1 MTQFADTFTT
11 ASARDISQRERER
24 ERERVMNSYPLTI
37 VTVIIYFL
45 HSINAQTSFCNKECP
60 ITNMSRGVDMHQ
72 VHSHMQE
79 MESLHIPNTSVQTAK
94 LRSWHSHHA
103 WHHYRHIRAMH
114 GFLNIIGWGTL
125 LPIGVIVARY
135 CREVPMKCSEWY
147 TLHTRCQISGVFL
160 GSIGWVFGMLLRNA
174 SKHYKLHTHGV
185 LGTIIFTLATI
196 QVLSICFK
204 PEEEHECHKYWKAW
218 HHVLGYALIAM
229 IIANIFRG
237 IDNQSPKYRWK
248 WTYIVILAILASIAL
263 ALELYKWIKII
274 VYKSMVLNRS
284 TYASS

>member
-11 ASARDISQRERER
+11 ASASDISQREK
-24 ERERVMNSYPLTI
+24 ERVMISYPLII

-45 HSINAQTSFCNKECP
+45 LSINAQTSFCNKECP
-60 ITNMSRGVDMHQ
+60 ITNMSKGVDMHQ

-114 GFLNIIGWGTL
+114 GFINIIGWGLL

-196 QVLSICFK
+196 QVSLKLSFRSVDQSWGMFSCMFIFV
-204 PEEEHECHKYWKAW
+204 
-218 HHVLGYALIAM
+218 VLFLKTQKSDWRLTKLVSSWT
-229 IIANIFRG
+229 RG
-237 IDNQSPKYRWK
+237 SNLGFYGLTLD
-248 WTYIVILAILASIAL
+248 LF
-263 ALELYKWIKII
+263 
-274 VYKSMVLNRS
+274 
-284 TYASS
+284 